1 MCKIHRKVCANKK
14 KRFICVYVVS
24 VGFCI
29 FLIIS
34 KHFIWITYRNVRAL
48 IAMAS
53 NQWGRELSRFSLPI
67 FLGPYLKSDSIWTK
81 TKFWSL
87 KWKFFSIRSS
97 ERIKGL
103 IFIGAVYTL
112 ADSGGWGWIA
122 ICCASCTLLPVHAD
136 SWGHLHL
143 CLKKI

>member
-1 MCKIHRKVCANKK
+1 MCKYKK
-14 KRFICVYVVS
+14 KVYMCLCGPS
-24 VGFCI
+24 RLLYF
-29 FLIIS
+29 FFIIS

-53 NQWGRELSRFSLPI
+53 NQWGGRELSRFSLPI

-87 KWKFFSIRSS
+87 KWKCFSIRSS